1 MNDPAVLRKII
12 AELEL
17 ENKKLKQE
25 QDNTKGVTNQFSS
38 SFTISGGGGGS
49 KAGGQV
55 QQDKDWM
62 KFGGQPLER
71 PTTSS
76 GNN

>member
-25 QDNTKGVTNQFSS
+25 QESKG
-38 SFTISGGGGGS
+38 
-49 KAGGQV
+49 
-55 QQDKDWM
+55 
-62 KFGGQPLER
+62 L
-71 PTTSS
+71 
-76 GNN
+76 NN